1 MRDEPTER
9 AWTPGPWEVVDRDGI
24 YVVGGRF
31 GNLIN
36 CYYEIADTWR
46 VRADADRAARV
57 ERDRIVAIIEANVP
71 HDGYC
76 SMDDCTGCEIVDRLK
91 RLIERDEHEEAQ

>member
-1 MRDEPTER
+1 MSDAAPSPPTCPRCGSTSTIRTLGSLLECSPPHACATIAALRTER
-9 AWTPGPWEVVDRDGI
+9 DS
-24 YVVGGRF
+24 
-31 GNLIN
+31 
-36 CYYEIADTWR
+36 
-46 VRADADRAARV
+46 AARV